1 MTSDVAFELRSQ
13 DLLQLARRR
22 GRRGAW
28 LFGFS
33 IFGLLFGTFWMFWG
47 VIVFLTGVGLVNGVI
62 VFLFGGVGPTLGAS
76 LVAWA
81 GVRRRRDAEELE
93 QLAILAE
100 TRGDVTL
107 GEAAHLL
114 SESEAHA
121 AKLLNVASS
130 AGAARMV
137 QSSALRA
144 PLPLG
149 PERQNLSAFRKAR
162 RRRALLLGVGGG
174 SLVRALR
181 AADRALHVIGV
192 ERRAAVIDAAHA
204 YFGLPDDRH
213 VRIVCDDADR
223 FLAACDQQFDLL
235 FADLYMA
242 DGMCPRQVAPDF
254 LLHCRSRLAGNGV
267 LVANQWSSEF
277 AGNRAALVALNEVFD
292 GRVVNLHAQGGNI
305 LSFAFH
311 DALPDL
317 HRDAWFDA
325 AQALG
330 LKLSIPLQR
339 HARNLWRQNAEV
351 LRSGRFRRLPR

>member
-1 MTSDVAFELRSQ
+1 MTDLGDLIFRTCDDEGEIHVYQNACCRYLTFGNHVEQSCIELAVPARLAYVYTQ
-13 DLLQLARRR
+13 AMMLALLLH
-22 GRRGAW
+22 
-28 LFGFS
+28 
-33 IFGLLFGTFWMFWG
+33 
-47 VIVFLTGVGLVNGVI
+47 
-62 VFLFGGVGPTLGAS
+62 P
-76 LVAWA
+76 
-81 GVRRRRDAEELE
+81 
-93 QLAILAE
+93 
-100 TRGDVTL
+100 
-107 GEAAHLL
+107 
-114 SESEAHA
+114 
-121 AKLLNVASS
+121 
-130 AGAARMV
+130 
-137 QSSALRA
+137 A
-144 PLPLG
+144 P
-149 PERQNLSAFRKAR
+149 
-162 RRRALLLGVGGG
+162 RRALLLGVGGG

-204 YFGLPDDRH
+204 YFGLPDDRQ

-267 LVANQWSSEF
+267 LVVNQWSSEF